1 MTEIEEHWVVGL
13 TDYWQLTD
21 YWHVSQN
28 RTRKLPINLCISKYK
43 VKKNIR
49 TKEMKL
55 DLEFQNTNLC
65 NLELKK

>member
-1 MTEIEEHWVVGL
+1 MTEIKEHWVVG
-13 TDYWQLTD
+13 LTD

-28 RTRKLPINLCISKYK
+28 RTHKLPINLCICK